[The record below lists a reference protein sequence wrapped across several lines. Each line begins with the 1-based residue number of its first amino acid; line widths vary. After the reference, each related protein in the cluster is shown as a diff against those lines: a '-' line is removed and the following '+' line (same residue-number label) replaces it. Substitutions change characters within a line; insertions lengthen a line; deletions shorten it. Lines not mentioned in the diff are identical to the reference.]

1 MKLLF
6 IEPFFGGS
14 HQQFAEGLKRHS
26 SHQIDLVALP
36 AVNWNWRF
44 RGSALYFS
52 KHIKTIEKYDGIIT
66 TNLMRLSDFKAY
78 VRKQL
83 PPVMVYFHE
92 NQITYPL
99 APKEKRNPHLC
110 MGDISTALTADR
122 ILFNSDFHKTSF
134 FGAVSEVIDNSPDFP
149 SEWVLGDIQKK
160 SGVIYPGCSFRMTT
174 KEDVIKENEPPLIIW
189 NHRWSYDKNAGD
201 FFHAL
206 RILKKNNIDFK
217 LAVLGENSEQIP
229 DEFIRAEVEFK
240 DNLICFGY
248 AKSRE
253 DYIHWLQKGD
263 VVIST
268 AIQEN
273 FGIAVIEAM
282 YYGCIPLLPD
292 RLSYPEILPKA
303 FHSDSL
309 YKSQRDLIE
318 KLSGVIQNCQ
328 LHKKKIQGLQ
338 NFLEKYTWEQN
349 ISTYDDA
356 IEKMILQ

>member
-6 IEPFFGGS
+6 IEPFYGGS
-14 HQQFAEGLKRHS
+14 HQQFAEGLRRHS
-26 SHQIDLVALP
+26 SHQIDIVSLP
-36 AVNWNWRF
+36 AVNWNWRL

-52 KHIKTIEKYDGIIT
+52 KHINNIEEYDGIIT

-78 VRKQL
+78 VRKPL
-83 PPVMVYFHE
+83 PPVIVYFHE

-134 FGAVSEVIDNSPDFP
+134 FDAVSQIIDTSPDFS

-160 SGVIYPGCSFRMTT
+160 SGMIYPGCNFHMTAT
-174 KEDVIKENEPPLIIW
+174 EDVIKDNEPPLIIW

-206 RILKKNNIDFK
+206 RILKNSNIGFR
-217 LAVLGENSEQIP
+217 LVVLGENSEQIP
-229 DEFIRAEVEFK
+229 DEFIKAEIEFK
-240 DNLICFGY
+240 DNLIWFGY
-248 AKSRE
+248 VKNRD
-253 DYIHWLQKGD
+253 DYIGWLQKGD

-273 FGIAVIEAM
+273 FGISVVEAM

-292 RLSYPEILPKA
+292 RLSYPEILPEE
-303 FHSDSL
+303 FHSDCL
-309 YKSQRDLIE
+309 YMSQRDLIE

-328 LHKKKIQGLQ
+328 SYKKMMDEL
-338 NFLEKYTWEQN
+338 NVHLEKYSWEQS
-349 ISTYDDA
+349 IGAYDEVFD
-356 IEKMILQ
+356 EMLLL